1 MASSSSSAVVST
13 LRTPEGLAE
22 MKAELAE
29 AKAKLGKEEAELV
42 QEKADL
48 VQEKNEM
55 NEWSKMLKDEIIKGM
70 SADQTLIDRYEKE
83 RDFRERGCVFHK
95 ERCEAHERRISEL
108 TKQIAEGK
116 LPRPGPVFATES
128 RSNDCLRNKAIPMLG
143 LRHRSALPM

>member
-22 MKAELAE
+22 MKAELSE
-29 AKAKLGKEEAELV
+29 AKAKLSNEEADLIR
-42 QEKADL
+42 EKKD
-48 VQEKNEM
+48 VIK
-55 NEWSKMLKDEIIKGM
+55 WSKMLEDELVKGF
-70 SADQTLIDRYEKE
+70 SANQTLIDRYKE
-83 RDFRERGCVFHK
+83 RCYFHERGCVFHK